1 MDVQSLKQPIYK
13 DIRFYI
19 IIAFV
24 LRLYAIYYPPIE
36 LTHNWR
42 QTTVTMVSR
51 NFMEIDANPFYPRID
66 IAGEKTGITGMEF
79 PVLNYLIYILSLVF
93 GYHDWFG
100 RIIVLLITSLGIWKF
115 HEILKRQFNPQIAFN
130 SSIVLLFSI
139 WFTYGRKIMPD
150 TMAMSFMLFGIDQGL
165 KYFEKQKVQHV
176 LMYGFWIC
184 LGVLSK
190 LPVVYTLFVFI
201 PLFISKPY
209 FNANK
214 ILFSCI
220 SLIAL
225 SLNYYWYFVWVPY
238 LNKTFEFVHFFMGKS
253 MLVGGQELLEH
264 FGKTINRFY
273 ETAIKFIA
281 FAFCIWGWFK
291 AYKNKQTQI
300 GFLSVVGFIA
310 FLPIML
316 KGGFTFYHHSYYI
329 IPFAPI
335 LAIVSGYGISQLP
348 KMKAQYIVLMA
359 ISIEGLGNHLDD
371 FVIKDYYK
379 PVLEL
384 ESAMDKISHKN
395 ELICINSGEFPTP
408 MYFAHRK
415 GWVAYNDQLLNPKFT
430 DSLAN
435 KGLKHI
441 VILHHVFGEQI
452 PLNYP
457 IELQTDNYTIYKV
470 RPSQNKQ

>member
-1 MDVQSLKQPIYK
+1 MLKHPLFK

-19 IIAFV
+19 LIAFL

-51 NFMEIDANPFYPRID
+51 NFLEVDANLMYPRID

-79 PVLNYLIYILSLVF
+79 PVLNYLIYLLSLVF

-100 RIIVLLITSLGIWKF
+100 RLIVLLISSLGIWAF
-115 HEILKRQFNPQIAFN
+115 HNILKKQFNPQIAFN

-139 WFTYGRKIMPD
+139 WFTYSRKIMPD
-150 TMAMSFMLFGIDQGL
+150 TMAMSFMFFGIQQGL
-165 KYFEKQKVQHV
+165 NYFESPRLKP
-176 LMYGFWIC
+176 LLWFGFWIC
-184 LGVLSK
+184 LGILSK
-190 LPVVYTLFVFI
+190 LPVVFLLFVFI
-201 PLFISKPY
+201 PYMINRPLLQR
-209 FNANK
+209 NK
-214 ILFSCI
+214 IAFALTGFLALCI
-220 SLIAL
+220 
-225 SLNYYWYFVWVPY
+225 NYFWYFVWVPY
-238 LNKTFEFVHFFMGKS
+238 LNQTYEFVHFFMGKS
-253 MLVGGQELLEH
+253 MFVGGLELLQNWD
-264 FGKTINRFY
+264 KTINRFY

-281 FAFCIWGWFK
+281 FAFCIWGWIS
-291 AYKNKQTQI
+291 AYKHKQKQIVFISGI
-300 GFLSVVGFIA
+300 GFLA

-335 LAIVSGYGISQLP
+335 LAIVSGYGISQLNQL
-348 KMKAQYIVLMA
+348 KFQYLILWA
-359 ISIEGLGNHLDD
+359 IALEGLGNHLDD

-379 PVLEL
+379 PVLQLEAEL
-384 ESAMDKISHKN
+384 DKVSN
-395 ELICINSGEFPTP
+395 RNDLICINSGEFPTP

-415 GWVAYNDQLLNPKFT
+415 GWVAYNEQLLQQKFT
-430 DSLAN
+430 DSLAH

-441 VILHHVFGEQI
+441 VILNHVFGEKI

-457 IELQTDNYTIYKV
+457 IEFQNNDFTIYAIS
-470 RPSQNKQ
+470 PLQNKQ